1 MLGVMVNFLMLIH
14 KERVDFRITFLAL
27 DPFVLEPE
35 VEGGMDAIR
44 KGVRLSIFLLNAAI
58 VFVMSC

>member
-44 KGVRLSIFLLNAAI
+44 KGVGVDCRSSF
-58 VFVMSC
+58 